1 MKKYKYL
8 KKCRLCQCKTDV
20 IINLGNIPIGNNL
33 SSKKKDS
40 IQQEI
45 FPLNINNCINCN
57 HYQLGISIDPKILY
71 AKNYTYL
78 SGIGSTFIKHFEN
91 YSNWISKKIK
101 LKKSDLIL
109 DIGSNDGTC
118 LSFFQKQDFLVC
130 GVDPADKPAS
140 IANENGIFTFNEFYS
155 KKTNKKIIRKFQK
168 KPSLITSHN
177 VLAHIDNIRKV
188 FINSYDLLDNGG
200 YFCFEVGYFKKV
212 LEKKL
217 FDTVYHEHLDYHHAN
232 PLINFLFKI
241 GFSIVE
247 VSTNNI
253 QGGTIR
259 ILCKKINFK
268 KISPQVKN
276 FINKE
281 RKTILFNKQ
290 LIARRIKEFKAN
302 LQLVCLEL
310 NNLKKRNFIIAYG
323 APTKAALIANIL
335 KLNKN
340 IINFTIED
348 NNLKMNKFIPGTDIP
363 IKSFSQIF
371 DYKEIIVFVF
381 AWNFENDI
389 YKKLSNIKSMNDIK
403 IKLILPLPEYR
414 IYEI

>member
-1 MKKYKYL
+1 MKKYKNI
-8 KKCRLCQCKTDV
+8 KKCRLCHCETDA
-20 IINLGNIPIGNNL
+20 IIHLGNIPIGNNL
-33 SSKKKDS
+33 SSNKKDS
-40 IQQEI
+40 ILQET

-78 SGIGSTFIKHFEN
+78 SSIGSTFVKHFKN

-101 LKKSDLIL
+101 LKKNDLIL

-118 LSFFQKQDFLVC
+118 LSFFQKKNFLVC
-130 GVDPADKPAS
+130 GVDPAEKPAN
-140 IANENGIFTFNEFYS
+140 IANSNGIFTFNEFYS
-155 KKTNKKIIRKFQK
+155 TKTTRKIIKKFQK

-177 VLAHIDNIRKV
+177 VLAHIDNLRNV
-188 FINSYDLLDNGG
+188 FINSYLLLDNGG

-241 GFSIVE
+241 GFSILE

-259 ILCKKINFK
+259 ILCKKNNFK

-276 FINKE
+276 FLNNEK
-281 RKTILFNKQ
+281 KSILFNKN
-290 LIARRIKEFKAN
+290 LISRKVKEFTSN
-302 LQLVCLEL
+302 LELVSFEL
-310 NNLKKRNFIIAYG
+310 NNLKVKNLILAYG
-323 APTKAALIANIL
+323 APTKAALLANIL

-340 IINFTIED
+340 MIRFTIED
-348 NNLKMNKFIPGTDIP
+348 NNLKINKFIPGTDIP
-363 IKSFSQIF
+363 IKNFNQISN
-371 DYKEIIVFVF
+371 YRKIIIFVF

-389 YKKLSNIKSMNDIK
+389 LKKLSNFKSMNNIQ
-403 IKLILPLPEYR
+403 IKLILPLPKYR